1 MIPSFSTA
9 GILWKLAFRRV
20 KLGRVSMICDQL
32 DFVYIAVGE
41 MLLVNMPV
49 MQGRLHIQLGCYDD
63 ACNLET
69 HTTIEKKGRG
79 APRIGCRSPYS

>member
-1 MIPSFSTA
+1 
-9 GILWKLAFRRV
+9 
-20 KLGRVSMICDQL
+20 MICDQL

-49 MQGRLHIQLGCYDD
+49 MQGRLHTQLGCYDD

-69 HTTIEKKGRG
+69 HTSNREKGKRRTTNRWYVKLEEGLR
-79 APRIGCRSPYS
+79 